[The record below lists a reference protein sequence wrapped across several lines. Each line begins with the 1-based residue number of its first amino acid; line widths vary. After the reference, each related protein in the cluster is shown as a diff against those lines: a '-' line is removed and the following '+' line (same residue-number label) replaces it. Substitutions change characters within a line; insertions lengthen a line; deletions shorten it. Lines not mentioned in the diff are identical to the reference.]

1 MFCVPSMPMR
11 FYWLSAAS
19 CLSMMFL
26 AVGCQ
31 AATVPSAP
39 VEVSAT
45 VTPSPVPVSPL
56 YTALDEFGQ
65 PQFQVDGRKLFR
77 DRPLPSHR
85 ISTAPMKLL
94 QVLRST
100 RQYFQDFSDT
110 DPITQREG
118 ILAIQGVTLPQ
129 VLDTLDFM
137 IATLTE
143 DISRKRPIRLQDPAF
158 INQHFRVIQWLP
170 HNPRDPKQTEE
181 LRLTNYAVFTHS
193 GSHTRTATYN
203 TALYALPPRL
213 PDQPEDLFYKQLTK
227 QQVLA
232 GIFEPGGSLYG
243 RVQPLAYL
251 TRAAFEDALMQGTIL
266 VRFTDGSQAFFN
278 VDRNNGIP
286 FAKGVSPYDQRR
298 YWYFRQVAAI
308 KGYGSTIENKI
319 NIEPEV
325 TFAGD
330 VWNIGL
336 GRVVV
341 IEDTRGRQPKLRL
354 GVIADTGGA
363 FVPNLYQLDFLA
375 GIFPDRAT
383 YQAAARRLPDHVRA
397 YILIKK

>member
-1 MFCVPSMPMR
+1 MGFRWMSTTG
-11 FYWLSAAS
+11 FLSG
-19 CLSMMFL
+19 LL
-26 AVGCQ
+26 LVLGCQ
-31 AATVPSAP
+31 AATVLPGTLKTPGKVPPFAP
-39 VEVSAT
+39 RS
-45 VTPSPVPVSPL
+45 L
-56 YTALDEFGQ
+56 YTTIDEFGQ

-77 DRPLPSHR
+77 DRPLPPHR
-85 ISTAPMKLL
+85 ISTVPIKLL

-100 RQYFQDFSDT
+100 RQYFQDFSET

-118 ILAIQGVTLPQ
+118 ILGIQGVTLPQ

-170 HNPRDPKQTEE
+170 HNPRNPNQTEE
-181 LRLTNYAVFTHS
+181 LRLTNYAVFTHR
-193 GSHTRTATYN
+193 GSHTPTQTYN
-203 TALYALPPRL
+203 TALYALPPRVSN
-213 PDQPEDLFYKQLTK
+213 QPEDRFYQQLTK

-232 GIFEPGGSLYG
+232 GIFEPGGALHG

-266 VRFTDGSQAFFN
+266 VEFTDGSRAFFN
-278 VDRNNGIP
+278 VDRNNGLP
-286 FAKGVSPYDQRR
+286 FVKGVSPYEQQR

-341 IEDTRGRQPKLRL
+341 IEDRRGKPPQLRL

-363 FVPNLYQLDFLA
+363 FAPNLYQLDFLA
-375 GIFPDRAT
+375 GIFRDRPT
-383 YQAAARRLPDHVRA
+383 YQAVARQLPNYVRA
-397 YILIKK
+397 YILIKKPVKSRNQ

>member
-1 MFCVPSMPMR
+1 MIEELHPVEDVCMQFRWGNRVS
-11 FYWLSAAS
+11 L
-19 CLSMMFL
+19 LGGL
-26 AVGCQ
+26 LLLVGGSV
-31 AATVPSAP
+31 ATVAP
-39 VEVSAT
+39 AALA
-45 VTPSPVPVSPL
+45 PPPPASPL
-56 YTALDEFGQ
+56 YTAVDEFGR

-85 ISTAPMKLL
+85 ISTVPMKLL
-94 QVLRST
+94 QVLRNT
-100 RQYFQDFSDT
+100 RQYFQDFSET

-118 ILAIQGVTLPQ
+118 ILAIKGVTLPQ
-129 VLDTLDFM
+129 VLTTLDFM

-143 DISRKRPIRLQDPAF
+143 DISSKRPIRLQDPAF
-158 INQHFRVIQWLP
+158 IHRHFRVIQWLP
-170 HNPRDPKQTEE
+170 YNPRNPTQTEE
-181 LRLTNYAVFTHS
+181 LRLTNYAVFTHR
-193 GSHTRTATYN
+193 GSRTRTDTYN

-213 PDQPEDLFYKQLTK
+213 PDQPEDLFYRRFTK

-232 GIFEPGGSLYG
+232 GIFEPGGSFYG

-266 VRFTDGSQAFFN
+266 VHFEEGGQAFFN

-286 FAKGVSPYDQRR
+286 FAKGVSPSEQRR
-298 YWYFRQVAAI
+298 YWYFREVAAI
-308 KGYGSTIENKI
+308 KGYGNTIENKI

-341 IEDTRGRQPKLRL
+341 IEDTRGKQPKLRL

-375 GIFPDRAT
+375 GIFPNRAT
-383 YQAAARRLPDHVRA
+383 YQAATRRLPDRVRA

>member
-1 MFCVPSMPMR
+1 
-11 FYWLSAAS
+11 
-19 CLSMMFL
+19 MMFL

-39 VEVSAT
+39 AAVSAT
-45 VTPSPVPVSPL
+45 VTPSPVAVSSL
-56 YTALDEFGQ
+56 YTVLDEFGQ
-65 PQFQVDGRKLFR
+65 PQFQVDGRQLFR
-77 DRPLPSHR
+77 DRPLPPHR
-85 ISTAPMKLL
+85 IRTAPMKLL

-100 RQYFQDFSDT
+100 RQYFQDFSET

-118 ILAIQGVTLPQ
+118 ILAIKGVTLPQ

-137 IATLTE
+137 IATLTA

-158 INQHFRVIQWLP
+158 INQHFRVMQWLP
-170 HNPRDPKQTEE
+170 YNPRNPNQTEE
-181 LRLTNYAVFTHS
+181 LRLTNYAVFTHR
-193 GSHTRTATYN
+193 GSRSRTETYN
-203 TALYALPPRL
+203 AALYALL
-213 PDQPEDLFYKQLTK
+213 PHVPAQPEDLFYKQLTK
-227 QQVLA
+227 QQILA

-243 RVQPLAYL
+243 RVKPLAYL
-251 TRAAFEDALMQGTIL
+251 TRRGLEDALMQGTIL
-266 VRFTDGSQAFFN
+266 VQFTDGTEEFFN
-278 VDRNNGIP
+278 VDRHNGIP
-286 FAKGVSPYDQRR
+286 FAKGVDPYEQRR

-308 KGYGSTIENKI
+308 KGYGNTVENKI

-336 GRVVV
+336 GRIVVV
-341 IEDTRGRQPKLRL
+341 EDTQGGWPKLRL

-363 FVPNLYQLDFLA
+363 FMPNLYQLDFLA
-375 GIFPDRAT
+375 GIFPDRAS
-383 YQAAARRLPDHVRA
+383 YQAAARRLPHYVRA

>member
-1 MFCVPSMPMR
+1 MR
-11 FYWLSAAS
+11 FYWLSAAGP
-19 CLSMMFL
+19 LSMMFL

-39 VEVSAT
+39 AAVSTT
-45 VTPSPVPVSPL
+45 VTPSPVAVSSL
-56 YTALDEFGQ
+56 YTVLDEFGQ

-77 DRPLPSHR
+77 DRPLPPHR

-100 RQYFQDFSDT
+100 RQYFQDFSAT

-118 ILAIQGVTLPQ
+118 ILAMKGVTLPQ
-129 VLDTLDFM
+129 VLETLDFM
-137 IATLTE
+137 IATLTV

-170 HNPRDPKQTEE
+170 HNPRNPNQTEE
-181 LRLTNYAVFTHS
+181 LRLTNYAVFTHR
-193 GSHTRTATYN
+193 GSRSRTQTYN
-203 TALYALPPRL
+203 AALYALPPHV

-232 GIFEPGGSLYG
+232 GIFELGGSLYG
-243 RVQPLAYL
+243 RVKPLAYL
-251 TRAAFEDALMQGTIL
+251 TRRGLEDALMQGTIL
-266 VRFTDGSQAFFN
+266 VQFTDGTEEFFN
-278 VDRNNGIP
+278 VDRHNDIP
-286 FAKGVSPYDQRR
+286 FAKGLDPYEQRR

-341 IEDTRGRQPKLRL
+341 VEDTQGGRPKLRL

-363 FVPNLYQLDFLA
+363 FMPNLYQLDFLA
-375 GIFPDRAT
+375 GIFPDRAS
-383 YQAAARRLPDHVRA
+383 YQAAARRIPHYVRA